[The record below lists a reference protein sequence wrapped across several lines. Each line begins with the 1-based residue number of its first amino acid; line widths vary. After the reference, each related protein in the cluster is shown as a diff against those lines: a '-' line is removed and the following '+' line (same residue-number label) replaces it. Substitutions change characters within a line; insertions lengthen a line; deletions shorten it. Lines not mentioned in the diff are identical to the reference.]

1 MARLKSAILNQ
12 FGKNL
17 DITTDN
23 LIGKYYR
30 QECVIESSLSS
41 ELWKLQHENI
51 SHNYTYL
58 LQEQEL
64 RLIQQSCPAVGNHRE
79 SACNRCVQSFDC
91 SL

>member
-30 QECVIESSLSS
+30 
-41 ELWKLQHENI
+41 
-51 SHNYTYL
+51 
-58 LQEQEL
+58 
-64 RLIQQSCPAVGNHRE
+64 
-79 SACNRCVQSFDC
+79 
-91 SL
+91 